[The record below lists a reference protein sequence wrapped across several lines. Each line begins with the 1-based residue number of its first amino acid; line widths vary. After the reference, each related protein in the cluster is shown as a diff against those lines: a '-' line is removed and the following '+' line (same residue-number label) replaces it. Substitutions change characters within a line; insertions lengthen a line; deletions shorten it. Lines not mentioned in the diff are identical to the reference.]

1 MKITQKATEYYQGL
15 PSWGKGVVVVV
26 GAFVVY
32 TVGKKLY
39 RFVFP
44 SAQTQRNQQIAKN
57 IDEEI
62 KNWRKTQ
69 TQSFTDSQYGLFAN
83 QVYDG
88 MAYCVGDDYDSV
100 EETLKRMNNNLD
112 VALLIKA
119 YGFRQRYCFGIP
131 AEGIM
136 DLFTSV
142 QAELGEEW
150 GFTNYRVDNIN
161 NAWARKGITYRI

>member
-1 MKITQKATEYYQGL
+1 
-15 PSWGKGVVVVV
+15 
-26 GAFVVY
+26 
-32 TVGKKLY
+32 
-39 RFVFP
+39 
-44 SAQTQRNQQIAKN
+44 
-57 IDEEI
+57 
-62 KNWRKTQ
+62 
-69 TQSFTDSQYGLFAN
+69 
-83 QVYDG
+83 
-88 MAYCVGDDYDSV
+88 
-100 EETLKRMNNNLD
+100 MNNNLD